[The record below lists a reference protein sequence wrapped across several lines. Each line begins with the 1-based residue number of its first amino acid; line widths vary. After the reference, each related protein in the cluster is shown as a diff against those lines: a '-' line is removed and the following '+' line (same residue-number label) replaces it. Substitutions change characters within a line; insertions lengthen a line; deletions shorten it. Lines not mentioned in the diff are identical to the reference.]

1 MDKETTFQRFAVEIG
16 HSRTFERQFLP
27 ATERANPMKIEFF
40 DTVARLEVGLEQFG
54 NTLGQRNQA
63 IGHRW
68 FRSLILDS
76 WRE

>member
-1 MDKETTFQRFAVEIG
+1 
-16 HSRTFERQFLP
+16 
-27 ATERANPMKIEFF
+27 MKIKFF